1 MKLNWSKEK
10 TEKCF
15 ILFGKVMLVAIILL
29 NAWMT
34 HKYYFNFIN
43 SDDASELVYAR
54 LLAREGKIISSTWK
68 GSTEIEILNNQ
79 LVYYLLFH
87 FTSNFQVVRIVG
99 QMILSGIFLG
109 CYYFCLRG
117 IDSEKASARFWKS
130 AFLLLIPVSRA
141 WLFLAMKAYYIPA
154 VSVCFVTLGLALR
167 ICKKEKSVKSKWML
181 VIAGSVLAFVS
192 SLEGLRHLE
201 LTYAPLLV
209 AFFWIWW
216 NQQERKKWNH
226 LLDIPM
232 GALSALIWSA
242 AAFGGYLVNI
252 LILSK
257 TYIYDT
263 DRAMKFPE
271 VFTAENFQNIFNAI
285 LTVTGYAG
293 EKDLVSLGGIC
304 NALSIV
310 LVGTII
316 YVLIRLAVKMKN
328 LEQEEQLL
336 PAFVIATFSV
346 SLFLFIAIDMV
357 EARWI
362 MCSTVPVFLLL
373 ALLDKFPI
381 KKQYICLTCIYIV
394 IGMLGMREYHTIAS
408 STTNEGLR
416 SVYDLLTDSDYT
428 FGYSTFKSGNLM
440 TELTNGKMDMRIV
453 QAYGPNHKLKN
464 RNWLTPVTFEYHEG
478 EFPLILEKERTEGL
492 FDPQEDWKLILD
504 TEEYWVYEIPDQKV
518 FQEYL
523 DKVEL

>member
-1 MKLNWSKEK
+1 
-10 TEKCF
+10 
-15 ILFGKVMLVAIILL
+15 
-29 NAWMT
+29 
-34 HKYYFNFIN
+34 
-43 SDDASELVYAR
+43 
-54 LLAREGKIISSTWK
+54 
-68 GSTEIEILNNQ
+68 
-79 LVYYLLFH
+79 
-87 FTSNFQVVRIVG
+87 
-99 QMILSGIFLG
+99 
-109 CYYFCLRG
+109 
-117 IDSEKASARFWKS
+117 
-130 AFLLLIPVSRA
+130 
-141 WLFLAMKAYYIPA
+141 
-154 VSVCFVTLGLALR
+154 
-167 ICKKEKSVKSKWML
+167 
-181 VIAGSVLAFVS
+181 
-192 SLEGLRHLE
+192 
-201 LTYAPLLV
+201 
-209 AFFWIWW
+209 
-216 NQQERKKWNH
+216 
-226 LLDIPM
+226 
-232 GALSALIWSA
+232 
-242 AAFGGYLVNI
+242 
-252 LILSK
+252 
-257 TYIYDT
+257 
-263 DRAMKFPE
+263 MKFPE

-310 LVGTII
+310 LAGTII

-381 KKQYICLTCIYIV
+381 KKQYICLTCIYIG

-408 STTNEGLR
+408 STTNEGLH
-416 SVYDLLTDSDYT
+416 SVYDLLMDSDYT

-478 EFPLILEKERTEGL
+478 VFPLILEKERTEGL

>member
-1 MKLNWSKEK
+1 
-10 TEKCF
+10 
-15 ILFGKVMLVAIILL
+15 
-29 NAWMT
+29 
-34 HKYYFNFIN
+34 
-43 SDDASELVYAR
+43 
-54 LLAREGKIISSTWK
+54 
-68 GSTEIEILNNQ
+68 
-79 LVYYLLFH
+79 
-87 FTSNFQVVRIVG
+87 
-99 QMILSGIFLG
+99 
-109 CYYFCLRG
+109 
-117 IDSEKASARFWKS
+117 
-130 AFLLLIPVSRA
+130 
-141 WLFLAMKAYYIPA
+141 MKAYYIPA

-167 ICKKEKSVKSKWML
+167 ICKKEKSVKSKGML

-232 GALSALIWSA
+232 GALSALIWSV

-373 ALLDKFPI
+373 ALLCAGTAPSR
-381 KKQYICLTCIYIV
+381 CPP
-394 IGMLGMREYHTIAS
+394 RE
-408 STTNEGLR
+408 
-416 SVYDLLTDSDYT
+416 
-428 FGYSTFKSGNLM
+428 
-440 TELTNGKMDMRIV
+440 
-453 QAYGPNHKLKN
+453 
-464 RNWLTPVTFEYHEG
+464 
-478 EFPLILEKERTEGL
+478 
-492 FDPQEDWKLILD
+492 
-504 TEEYWVYEIPDQKV
+504 
-518 FQEYL
+518 
-523 DKVEL
+523 

>member
-1 MKLNWSKEK
+1 ME
-10 TEKCF
+10 F
-15 ILFGKVMLVAIILL
+15 
-29 NAWMT
+29 
-34 HKYYFNFIN
+34 
-43 SDDASELVYAR
+43 
-54 LLAREGKIISSTWK
+54 
-68 GSTEIEILNNQ
+68 
-79 LVYYLLFH
+79 
-87 FTSNFQVVRIVG
+87 
-99 QMILSGIFLG
+99 
-109 CYYFCLRG
+109 YYFCLRG

-167 ICKKEKSVKSKWML
+167 ICKKEKSVKSKGML

-232 GALSALIWSA
+232 GALSALIWSV

-293 EKDLVSLGGIC
+293 EKDLWFR
-304 NALSIV
+304 
-310 LVGTII
+310 LVESVTHC
-316 YVLIRLAVKMKN
+316 
-328 LEQEEQLL
+328 QL
-336 PAFVIATFSV
+336 FWWVQ
-346 SLFLFIAIDMV
+346 LF
-357 EARWI
+357 
-362 MCSTVPVFLLL
+362 MC
-373 ALLDKFPI
+373 
-381 KKQYICLTCIYIV
+381 
-394 IGMLGMREYHTIAS
+394 
-408 STTNEGLR
+408 
-416 SVYDLLTDSDYT
+416 
-428 FGYSTFKSGNLM
+428 
-440 TELTNGKMDMRIV
+440 
-453 QAYGPNHKLKN
+453 
-464 RNWLTPVTFEYHEG
+464 
-478 EFPLILEKERTEGL
+478 
-492 FDPQEDWKLILD
+492 
-504 TEEYWVYEIPDQKV
+504 
-518 FQEYL
+518 
-523 DKVEL
+523 